1 MVLLRNIENINLE
14 QLYDEI
20 IESSLGS
27 KFLHIK
33 SFNHSTNNIDLEFSE
48 DLSASEI
55 VEVDSLIVSHIPVE
69 AVEYEIE
76 LDVEGHI
83 SEKDIRTI
91 NYKTELNTFV
101 SYTPEYTIHNEG
113 SFSGLLDETCYYRGY
128 VDESNK
134 GVMVLCVKENYTI
147 DSSDATLNNSGKPA
161 TERTKTWK
169 YAKVGGGLDEKK
181 TKVKTKKYN
190 TRRKRHVE
198 GIKRRDNILE
208 QLVDNV
214 GMSAL
219 LSGIFTSEGEA
230 HEKLTALLQL
240 HSSAFEGWKSSGRG
254 TLYDDV
260 LNDLTT
266 DWLSS
271 VISNATNQPE
281 PFRTVIAP
289 IEYTPVAH
297 MMDMTMRSYIVEK
310 LKGNIK

>member
-1 MVLLRNIENINLE
+1 MVLSRNIAEVNLE
-14 QLYDEI
+14 QLHDEI

-33 SFNHSTNNIDLEFSE
+33 LFNHSTNQIDLEFTE
-48 DLSASEI
+48 VLSASEI
-55 VEVDSLIVSHIPVE
+55 ILIDSIIVSHVPEEV
-69 AVEYEIE
+69 VEYEIQ
-76 LDVEGHI
+76 LDIDGHI

-91 NYKTELNTFV
+91 NYKTELNTLV
-101 SYTPEYTIHNEG
+101 SYTPEYKIHNEG
-113 SFSGLLDETCYYRGY
+113 SLSGLLDKTCYYRDY
-128 VDESNK
+128 IDENNK
-134 GVMVLCVKENYTI
+134 GVLVLCVKESYTI

-181 TKVKTKKYN
+181 TKVKNKKYN

-198 GIKRRDNILE
+198 GIKRRGNILE

-214 GMSAL
+214 GMAAV

-240 HSSAFEGWKSSGRG
+240 HSSAFDGWKSSGRG

-260 LNDLTT
+260 LNDATT
-266 DWLSS
+266 DWFDN

-297 MMDMTMRSYIVEK
+297 MMDMTMRSYIIEK